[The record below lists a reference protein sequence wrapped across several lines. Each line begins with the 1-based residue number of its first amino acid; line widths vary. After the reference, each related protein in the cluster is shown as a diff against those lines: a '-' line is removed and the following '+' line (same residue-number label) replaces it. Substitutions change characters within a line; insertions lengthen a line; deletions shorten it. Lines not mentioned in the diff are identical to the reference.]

1 MDTHEIGILTFLL
14 LGLALMFL
22 PNAIRVRRKESGSE
36 SETVAIPNPKRWQIW
51 LSVLA
56 FLQAIA
62 FVAIGIACEAA
73 GTHGVVGLLCVCGS
87 FLCSATVLG
96 LFGLRPRH
104 FLS

>member
-1 MDTHEIGILTFLL
+1 MGNHEIGILTFLL

-22 PNAIRVRRKESGSE
+22 PNAIRVRHKDTQC
-36 SETVAIPNPKRWQIW
+36 ETAANPKPWQVW

-62 FVAIGIACEAA
+62 FVAIAIACEAV
-73 GTHGVVGLLCVCGS
+73 GTHWAIGLLCVCGS
-87 FLCSATVLG
+87 LLCSATILG

>member
-22 PNAIRVRRKESGSE
+22 PNAIRVRRKES
-36 SETVAIPNPKRWQIW
+36 ETVAIPNPKPWQIW
-51 LSVLA
+51 LSVFA

-73 GTHGVVGLLCVCGS
+73 GTHWVVGLLCVCGS

-96 LFGLRPRH
+96 LLGLRPRH

>member
-1 MDTHEIGILTFLL
+1 MDNHEIGILIFLL
-14 LGLALMFL
+14 LGLAVMFL
-22 PNAIRVRRKESGSE
+22 PNAIRVRRKDTQC
-36 SETVAIPNPKRWQIW
+36 ETVANPKPWQIW

-62 FVAIGIACEAA
+62 FVAIAIACEAA
-73 GTHGVVGLLCVCGS
+73 GTHWVIGLLCVCGS
-87 FLCSATVLG
+87 LLCSATILG